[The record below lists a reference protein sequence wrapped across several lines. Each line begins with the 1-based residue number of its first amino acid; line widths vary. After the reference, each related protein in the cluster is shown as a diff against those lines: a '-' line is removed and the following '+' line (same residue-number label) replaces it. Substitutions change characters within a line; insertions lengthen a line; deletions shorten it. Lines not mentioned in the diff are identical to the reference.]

1 MGLLVACTFLMG
13 CTNGSGLPSKGT
25 GGSSHGGSAA
35 GGTGGLGTGGGGGS
49 TAEATMTGGT
59 RSGSGGVA
67 GGSGSSAGGLAG
79 GSSGTGGATIC
90 PAIACLLPA
99 CPYGTLPST
108 SPCGCPTCA
117 PPPDAGQ
124 TLDGPMNGPMDG
136 PIADGPIV
144 ACGAATDPTCA
155 SGTHCEWSDKLCGS
169 RTHGACAS
177 FPGGVLCAISAEPVC
192 GCDGK
197 NYASPCEA
205 ARAGVDISS
214 NASCPEPAGL
224 FRCGWS
230 YCQHNV
236 QYCHAQVGGAVSNP
250 GSYVCN
256 GLPTACGGVPS
267 CACVAGNA
275 TICDTSANGDVT
287 ATLEV
292 P

>member
-1 MGLLVACTFLMG
+1 
-13 CTNGSGLPSKGT
+13 
-25 GGSSHGGSAA
+25 
-35 GGTGGLGTGGGGGS
+35 
-49 TAEATMTGGT
+49 MTGGT

-117 PPPDAGQ
+117 PPPDAGAALDAPVEDAYKADGPTICTAACVLPNCPNGTVKGPPPCNCPVCAPVDAGQ
-124 TLDGPMNGPMDG
+124 PIDGPMNGPMDG

-230 YCQHNV
+230 YCQHNE